1 MEKRRFL
8 YYNLKNIDKNKNDLI
23 YNYIINNSI
32 DYNENSNGLLLN
44 LSIISEEHIN
54 KLYDLYNLKEK
65 KVIYDLSKF
74 ETQDK
79 KNTKEKKKK
88 QYKKYECDKLE
99 KLILNYS

>member
-8 YYNLKNIDKNKNDLI
+8 YYNLRNIDKNKNDLI

-54 KLYDLYNLKEK
+54 KLYDLYNLKEN
-65 KVIYDLSKF
+65 KVSYDISKF
-74 ETQDK
+74 KTREK